1 MSALEIRID
10 VLAGA
15 PTFPFAGAHRIV
27 RESDLLVEP
36 VHVQLT
42 DKRCVVVVLKKLQD
56 QDFCELILVQHDK
69 RVAVIRPSDQI
80 GVLGLI
86 QETAQL
92 LYERRNLFPLHLRFP
107 FGDQRSLIQFTET
120 LGPAAFPGKTSMV
133 REAGRRQLV
142 PTAPAHHLARCLSDN
157 LGRRCGRGR
166 GDILVHCEGGWAVRW
181 RIREGQGID
190 SVDGLVLAPV

>member
-86 QETAQL
+86 QETKIQVSHAHR
-92 LYERRNLFPLHLRFP
+92 RRNPS
-107 FGDQRSLIQFTET
+107 SLEQ
-120 LGPAAFPGKTSMV
+120 P
-133 REAGRRQLV
+133 
-142 PTAPAHHLARCLSDN
+142 
-157 LGRRCGRGR
+157 
-166 GDILVHCEGGWAVRW
+166 
-181 RIREGQGID
+181 
-190 SVDGLVLAPV
+190 